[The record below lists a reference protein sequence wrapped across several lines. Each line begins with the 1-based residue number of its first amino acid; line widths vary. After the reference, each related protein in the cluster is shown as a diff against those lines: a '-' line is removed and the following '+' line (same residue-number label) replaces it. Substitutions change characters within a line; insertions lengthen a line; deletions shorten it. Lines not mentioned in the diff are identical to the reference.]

1 MRIALFTDTCF
12 PTVNGVARALG
23 LLVDHANAAGHEV
36 ALVSPD
42 LGAPHPGVAFQV
54 RLPGVT
60 LPFYREL
67 KAARPWMGA
76 RDADVLEAFAPDVVH
91 VATEALVGSVGR
103 RWARARGIP
112 LITSFCTNFPDYLSG
127 YHMGFAEEA
136 CWSWLR
142 RFHAAADLTVCP
154 SHATRKDLAERG
166 FHERL
171 KIWGRGVDAELFHPS
186 RRDPALRASM
196 APDAEVVLLYVGRIA
211 PEKKVELL
219 VEAFPEIRARSEKTV
234 ALVFVGGGPA
244 LEPLRERAPEGVH
257 FAGYQRGEALARH
270 YASADV
276 FLFGSD
282 TETFGQVVTEALSS
296 GLPVVAPARGGV
308 TDTVIPG
315 ETGFLFEPGN
325 ARALADHAVRLVNDD
340 ALRERIGARAREM
353 ARARSWAAVFETL
366 FRDYAEACA
375 GRYGAVT
382 DTSDDRRAVGATLGA
397 EARR

>member
-1 MRIALFTDTCF
+1 MRIALFTDTCS

-42 LGAPHPGVAFQV
+42 LGSPHPGVAFQV
-54 RLPGVT
+54 TLPGVT

-67 KAARPWMGA
+67 KAARPWMA
-76 RDADVLEAFAPDVVH
+76 AADAELLDAFNPDVVH

-103 RWARARGIP
+103 RWARSRGVP
-112 LITSFCTNFPDYLSG
+112 LITSFCTNFPAYLSG
-127 YHMGFAEEA
+127 YHMGVAEDA

-154 SHATRKDLAERG
+154 SRATKCDLAARG
-166 FHERL
+166 FHDRL
-171 KIWGRGVDAELFHPS
+171 KIWGRGVDADLFHPD
-186 RRDPALRASM
+186 RRDPALRESM
-196 APDAEVVLLYVGRIA
+196 APGADIVFLYVGRIA

-219 VEAFPEIRARSEKTV
+219 VEAFPSIRERSRRRV

-244 LEPLRERAPEGVH
+244 LESLRERAPEGVH
-257 FAGYQRGEALARH
+257 FAGYQRGLDLAAH
-270 YASADV
+270 YASADA
-276 FLFGSD
+276 FLFPSD
-282 TETFGQVVTEALSS
+282 TETFGQVVTEALAS

-315 ETGFLFEPGN
+315 DTGFLFAPGQAN
-325 ARALADHAVRLVNDD
+325 ELADHAVRLADDD
-340 ALRERIGARAREM
+340 ALRTGIAGRARRA
-353 ARARSWAAVFETL
+353 ARDRSWSAVFDTL
-366 FRDYAEACA
+366 FRDYAEACS
-375 GRYGAVT
+375 GRYSAVT
-382 DTSDDRRAVGATLGA
+382 GASEDRVPAGATLGV